1 MTWQRNPDLASIRN
15 VTEAVVRGATDD
27 APPDLAAWSDERLM
41 QAVTARQEAAFAVLY
56 DRYTEVVYS
65 AAYRVLGDSQLA
77 EDTTQDIFVR
87 LWRNPAS
94 FVAERGRFITW
105 LMSVARNRA
114 VDELRSRGRRRRREG
129 VPGSLPEDNLLE
141 SLPAETDDPLTSA
154 QTHERQ
160 ALVRAALS
168 GLPREQRLAL
178 ELSYF
183 SGLTQQQIAEV
194 LNEPLGTVK
203 TRIRLGMMKLRRALD
218 GQVSPMRE
226 HLAQE
231 QADEYAV
238 GALDPEEAVRLALHA
253 ESCYSCGRLV
263 AESERVAAALLFSI
277 ERVPPPSRL
286 KGRVFREAGLSSPG
300 RIVRIARLAGAG
312 AGVAAVIVALASFV
326 GLLSLRGEL
335 DDVQTRNDLLQSR
348 STMRSHRK

>member
-27 APPDLAAWSDERLM
+27 APRDLAAWSDERLM
-41 QAVTARQEAAFAVLY
+41 EAVTARQEAAFAVLY

-65 AAYRVLGDSQLA
+65 AAYRVLGDAQLA

-129 VPGSLPEDNLLE
+129 IPGSLPEENLLE
-141 SLPAETDDPLTSA
+141 SLPAETDDPLASA

-160 ALVRAALS
+160 VLVRAALS

-183 SGLTQQQIAEV
+183 SGLTQQQIAEA

-218 GQVSPMRE
+218 GQV
-226 HLAQE
+226 
-231 QADEYAV
+231 
-238 GALDPEEAVRLALHA
+238 
-253 ESCYSCGRLV
+253 
-263 AESERVAAALLFSI
+263 
-277 ERVPPPSRL
+277 
-286 KGRVFREAGLSSPG
+286 
-300 RIVRIARLAGAG
+300 
-312 AGVAAVIVALASFV
+312 
-326 GLLSLRGEL
+326 
-335 DDVQTRNDLLQSR
+335 
-348 STMRSHRK
+348 

>member
-218 GQVSPMRE
+218 GQV
-226 HLAQE
+226 
-231 QADEYAV
+231 
-238 GALDPEEAVRLALHA
+238 
-253 ESCYSCGRLV
+253 
-263 AESERVAAALLFSI
+263 
-277 ERVPPPSRL
+277 
-286 KGRVFREAGLSSPG
+286 
-300 RIVRIARLAGAG
+300 
-312 AGVAAVIVALASFV
+312 
-326 GLLSLRGEL
+326 
-335 DDVQTRNDLLQSR
+335 
-348 STMRSHRK
+348 